1 MADARYLTV
10 LILFL
15 ALSIKP
21 VMLLLILSALSLIS
35 LFSSNFK
42 YLSKA
47 DSTRERKLSN
57 VSLNISIEM

>member
-1 MADARYLTV
+1 MADARYLIV

-15 ALSIKP
+15 ALSISP
-21 VMLLLILSALSLIS
+21 IILLFILSALSLIS

-47 DSTRERKLSN
+47 DSTLERKLSK
-57 VSLNISIEM
+57 VSLKISMEI